1 MRPLALLLVL
11 RLLAAGQETPVFRT
25 DTRLVEVQV
34 VVTGRGGAPVEGL
47 TEGDFTVLEN
57 GKRQKIAFFAAPP
70 ARAAVAA
77 PRDALPPGIFT
88 NRPEYMASRPRGV
101 TAIVLDVLNT
111 GRGADQYFAR
121 SALMRFLRGLQ
132 GDELVGVYVLGNG
145 IRVIHDFSD
154 DPASL
159 ARMAQR
165 VRNEWP
171 AGGASQEETMR
182 AEADLLAQVAGV
194 AELEAS
200 LGAMGELHAIQVE
213 TRIRMTLQQLEMIGE
228 HLAGVP
234 GRKAMVWL
242 SAGMPMLTM
251 RPSPMAGPDGHK
263 LPYYESFAGR
273 YARTAERLGEANV
286 AVYPVDARGLR
297 IGNDTPLYQPNLG
310 RGGGGVDRAMW
321 MRDWQA
327 VPAQETF
334 SSMQY
339 LAEATGG
346 RALYNS
352 NDLEGG
358 LRQAA
363 DDLKANYT
371 VAYYTSLSDD
381 AKKRELQ
388 VKTNRRGVEVLARR
402 RVPVGRRE
410 ALVEVKDLLESPIAV
425 GGVLVNGRVTRREGE
440 LAVTL
445 QIEPG
450 SLLLTRNGAHTEG
463 VVEVYLAQILPSGER
478 RVADARLELRLTEAE
493 VRRVV
498 EEGLVYQRTLP
509 LIAEAERLRVVVR
522 DARSGAAGS
531 FDAAVRLM
539 SLE

>member
-1 MRPLALLLVL
+1 
-11 RLLAAGQETPVFRT
+11 
-25 DTRLVEVQV
+25 
-34 VVTGRGGAPVEGL
+34 
-47 TEGDFTVLEN
+47 
-57 GKRQKIAFFAAPP
+57 
-70 ARAAVAA
+70 
-77 PRDALPPGIFT
+77 
-88 NRPEYMASRPRGV
+88 
-101 TAIVLDVLNT
+101 
-111 GRGADQYFAR
+111 
-121 SALMRFLRGLQ
+121 
-132 GDELVGVYVLGNG
+132 
-145 IRVIHDFSD
+145 
-154 DPASL
+154 
-159 ARMAQR
+159 
-165 VRNEWP
+165 
-171 AGGASQEETMR
+171 MR

-263 LPYYESFAGR
+263 LHYYESFAGR